1 MYEVLFSRQTLAD
14 ENKVKVKKQDDIPE
28 GLNWV
33 ALLGKLTGDDITKN
47 EIVYKTNYLECLNTL
62 AYWHYRDAYIA
73 KIKREQEA
81 ASKAKNNFRR

>member
-33 ALLGKLTGDDITKN
+33 ALLGK
-47 EIVYKTNYLECLNTL
+47 
-62 AYWHYRDAYIA
+62 
-73 KIKREQEA
+73 
-81 ASKAKNNFRR
+81 